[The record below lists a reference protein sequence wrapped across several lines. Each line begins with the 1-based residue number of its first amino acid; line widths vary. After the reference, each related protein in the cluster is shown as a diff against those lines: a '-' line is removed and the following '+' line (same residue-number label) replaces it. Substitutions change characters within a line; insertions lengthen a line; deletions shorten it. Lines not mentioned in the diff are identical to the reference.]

1 MASLYIK
8 DSETAALA
16 DRVARIRGV
25 TKTKAVRDALD
36 AALADIRPKEAK
48 LDLVEWIEARR
59 ELHPL
64 RATGR
69 KSDKAFFD
77 ALWGDA

>member
-16 DRVARIRGV
+16 ERVARIRGV

-36 AALADIRPKEAK
+36 VALREIRPRESKM
-48 LDLVEWIEARR
+48 DLIEWIENRR
-59 ELHPL
+59 KERPL

-69 KSDKAFFD
+69 KSDKPFFD